1 MSGVRDIVKAFAVFS
16 AVYAIAEIAN
26 KQKTVAEAKRLH
38 DANTARLDSIERGI
52 EAIRAKL
59 R

>member
-1 MSGVRDIVKAFAVFS
+1 VSGVRDIVKAFAVFS
-16 AVYAIAEIAN
+16 AVYAIAEIAG
-26 KQKTVAEAKRLH
+26 KQKTLAEAKRQHETNL
-38 DANTARLDSIERGI
+38 ARLDNIDRGI

>member
-1 MSGVRDIVKAFAVFS
+1 MNGVRDIVKAFAVFS
-16 AVYAIAEIAN
+16 AVFAIAEIAG
-26 KQKTVAEAKRLH
+26 KHKTMAEAKRQH
-38 DANTARLDSIERGI
+38 EANTARLDSIERGI